1 MHRRALLVTIGVA
14 SAGCLSTDDPT
25 GTTSPTP
32 TSQTESGGL
41 TANVTTVTYDGTAGE
56 NEEGVSL
63 STDCDAQSATLTGWF
78 SSNSCRTITIQ
89 SLQYDT
95 AERRAELV
103 LYPRW
108 TESEPPEK
116 VDCAGAS
123 YRYQVEL
130 QAQDQLPTDLSVVYE
145 RADDRSSTQFTV
157 RNSECS

>member
-1 MHRRALLVTIGVA
+1 MHRRALLVTLGLA
-14 SAGCLSTDDPT
+14 SAGCLSTIDPA
-25 GTTSPTP
+25 GTTSPTA
-32 TSQTESGGL
+32 TSRTESEGL

-56 NEEGVSL
+56 NEESVSL
-63 STDCDAQSATLTGWF
+63 SVDCDAQSATLNGWF
-78 SSNSCRTITIQ
+78 STSSCRTIAIR

-108 TESEPPEK
+108 SESEPPEK

-145 RADDRSSTQFTV
+145 RADDKSSTQSTV